1 MTEGEGTAALAVE
14 SRDREQVIRE
24 VKVHCPTRQVGSW
37 AMNSVEKE
45 IQSCLWQVLRWVRG
59 GMYVWSWEDHWNEE

>member
-24 VKVHCPTRQVGSW
+24 VKVHCPTRQVGS
-37 AMNSVEKE
+37 
-45 IQSCLWQVLRWVRG
+45 
-59 GMYVWSWEDHWNEE
+59 